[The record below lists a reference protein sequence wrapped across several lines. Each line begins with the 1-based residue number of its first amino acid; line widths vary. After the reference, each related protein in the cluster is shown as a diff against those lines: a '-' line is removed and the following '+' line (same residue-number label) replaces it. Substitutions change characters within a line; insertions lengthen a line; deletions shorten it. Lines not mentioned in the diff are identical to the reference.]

1 MGHEEEWSRLF
12 AGGGEA
18 YARKLASQLESGERE
33 FSPRFESA
41 MGEMILRESSRR
53 GKKTAAGWTRQ
64 LRAAGLAL
72 VCLAGLG
79 IGAMRVEAIRLPL
92 MDFLVG
98 EQESYTHV
106 TLPSLEGNTTFRGEV
121 QDYLPTWLPEG
132 KLS

>member
-53 GKKTAAGWTRQ
+53 GKKTADGGQSWRFCGPPGWPWSAWPA
-64 LRAAGLAL
+64 LGLAP
-72 VCLAGLG
+72 CGW
-79 IGAMRVEAIRLPL
+79 RL
-92 MDFLVG
+92 
-98 EQESYTHV
+98 SA
-106 TLPSLEGNTTFRGEV
+106 SL
-121 QDYLPTWLPEG
+121 
-132 KLS
+132 

>member
-53 GKKTAAGWTRQ
+53 GKKTAAGPPGWPWSAWPA
-64 LRAAGLAL
+64 LGLAP
-72 VCLAGLG
+72 CGW
-79 IGAMRVEAIRLPL
+79 RL
-92 MDFLVG
+92 
-98 EQESYTHV
+98 SA
-106 TLPSLEGNTTFRGEV
+106 SL
-121 QDYLPTWLPEG
+121 
-132 KLS
+132 